1 MKDTGKTTQIG
12 TLVMAS
18 NHIGCTDDIPNRALE
33 TLKTADLVL
42 FEEDRPARQ
51 TLKAAGIRRDY
62 LKFNEH
68 HQMQTLDE
76 VAEALKKGRTVI
88 YMSDQ
93 GSPAL
98 PPAPDQGP
106 PAPQQLTQ
114 GSRGGCSQIRS
125 QQLSLLS
132 LFALL
137 MLCCGRN
144 RRQSSS
150 SAEEN
155 VSMDSA

>member
-1 MKDTGKTTQIG
+1 MKNTGKTTQIG

-33 TLKTADLVL
+33 TLKTADLVV

-76 VAEALKKGRTVI
+76 VAEALKR
-88 YMSDQ
+88 
-93 GSPAL
+93 A
-98 PPAPDQGP
+98 A
-106 PAPQQLTQ
+106 
-114 GSRGGCSQIRS
+114 R
-125 QQLSLLS
+125 
-132 LFALL
+132 
-137 MLCCGRN
+137 
-144 RRQSSS
+144 
-150 SAEEN
+150 
-155 VSMDSA
+155 